1 MSFRPKLLK
10 SPLRHPETIESDD
23 MRRPTWSPAF
33 VILTLF
39 FDSFIIQRRASPMV
53 CGDDDGHLFLI
64 VSETIEV
71 SLAIQRQASPLA
83 RENPHGHMFFI

>member
-1 MSFRPKLLK
+1 
-10 SPLRHPETIESDD
+10 
-23 MRRPTWSPAF
+23 MRRPSWSPAF

-39 FDSFIIQRRASPMV
+39 FVSFIIQRRESPMV